1 MTAPVFQRIFPI
13 RWGDMDALGHV
24 NNTEYFNY
32 ASETRIDWIGSLG
45 HEMVSNGIGPVI
57 VHTECTFLKS
67 VVFPADIIDDMY
79 IEKIGRSSFTARHE
93 IRIKGDS
100 ALYAETRSTIVW
112 VNYSE
117 GKSVPLPDW
126 LQQELSKYQ

>member
-1 MTAPVFQRIFPI
+1 MTHLVYQRIFPV

-32 ASETRIDWIGSLG
+32 ASETRIDWINELG
-45 HEMVSNGIGPVI
+45 HNMIDDGVGPVI

-67 VVFPADIIDDMY
+67 VVFPAQIVDDMY
-79 IEKIGRSSFTARHE
+79 LEKMGTSSFTARHE
-93 IRIKGDS
+93 IRVEGD
-100 ALYAETRSTIVW
+100 ADLYAETRSTIVW

-117 GKSVPLPDW
+117 GKSVPLPEW
-126 LQQELSKYQ
+126 LRQELVKYL